1 MVGRGG
7 AEEDVVGQRLVKDG
21 AARAAE
27 GRAPAMA
34 ADALVR
40 EGAVQ
45 RAPRRQVPIEGEL
58 GVHTGERRTG
68 VRRREAWSSS
78 NSGGSEPA
86 PRASLSCP
94 QEGAGLWFSD
104 AAPGPRVSEANTQRL
119 PAAIGFGCSPP
130 LTFCEILP
138 GIRYAQLY

>member
-68 VRRREAWSSS
+68 VRRREGWSL
-78 NSGGSEPA
+78 PPQ
-86 PRASLSCP
+86 PRCP
-94 QEGAGLWFSD
+94 W
-104 AAPGPRVSEANTQRL
+104 VSAVVL
-119 PAAIGFGCSPP
+119 FPP
-130 LTFCEILP
+130 LCVAHSLGFAPEAALGGLGLP
-138 GIRYAQLY
+138 L

>member
-78 NSGGSEPA
+78 NSGGSRTCPA
-86 PRASLSCP
+86 GISELSPGRRRAVAQRCCTRPSGLRGKHTMASCSY
-94 QEGAGLWFSD
+94 WIWMFSSSD
-104 AAPGPRVSEANTQRL
+104 VL
-119 PAAIGFGCSPP
+119 
-130 LTFCEILP
+130 
-138 GIRYAQLY
+138 

>member
-68 VRRREAWSSS
+68 VRRQKR
-78 NSGGSEPA
+78 
-86 PRASLSCP
+86 
-94 QEGAGLWFSD
+94 GA
-104 AAPGPRVSEANTQRL
+104 
-119 PAAIGFGCSPP
+119 P
-130 LTFCEILP
+130 LTRAGPNLP
-138 GIRYAQLY
+138 RGHL